1 VVSGENSE
9 VLNAAELYEYD
20 YSDYYT
26 TGAANVT
33 FGGEKQISSAIYKLT
48 AAAESHAYYTTNHGE
63 QALTSSLTKALKAQ
77 NIDAQP
83 LDLLT
88 GTIPEDCDLLIISDP
103 ASDFAADGLVDEIAQ
118 LQTYLENGGKVLLT
132 TSGYT
137 ETPNLDAVMAQ
148 FGLAREPGLVVEGDA
163 GHALYGYPYSLFPDY
178 AAADESTA
186 LDGVNQS
193 THVMLSVAQGI
204 TITGTDDVTAEPL
217 LYTTEDA
224 YSKQDFDA
232 SSSSAQE
239 AGDTDGPFSLAVW
252 ARNESTGAEVIWI
265 GCPNMDNE
273 QVYQSIPGNLTFL
286 QGCAA
291 SLVGQSL
298 LIDTKALE
306 AAPITVPA
314 SASMTLGMVFV
325 FGYNALSAV
334 LRGVGDSRT
343 PLLIIGVATV
353 VNTVLDLWFVAGLGM
368 GTAGAAL
375 ATTAAQAVSFGMALV
390 LVARRTGL
398 LQLKLSF
405 FRMHGALLRL
415 ILRLGIPSA
424 LQMTIAG
431 FSWLVVTFL
440 VNQYGVDVS
449 AGNGVAI
456 KIKDICQLFISA
468 MASGATTMIAQN
480 LGASKFERAKDVMYT
495 AMKITCAM
503 AAAMIV
509 LVELFAPQ
517 MAAVF
522 TNEAAV
528 RDAAVLNLR
537 IEILGQIFY
546 AVFMVYHALAIGAGH
561 STFAMLSSF
570 ANCIVF
576 RVVLSLLFNHLWGI
590 YGLYAAC
597 AVAPSISVPLGWLY
611 TRSGVWR
618 RSLAKT
624 EK

>member
-1 VVSGENSE
+1 MASGERDLTRGSVWRQVLAYAMPLVASSLLQALYSMVDTVIAGHFAGSAAISAINNSGQI
-9 VLNAAELYEYD
+9 LNILTKIAIGI
-20 YSDYYT
+20 T
-26 TGAANVT
+26 TGGNIIIGQYYGAKEQGRLGEASGTLLSLSLLLGAA
-33 FGGEKQISSAIYKLT
+33 T
-48 AAAESHAYYTTNHGE
+48 AVGLYAGAYPLLGLLGAPAME
-63 QALTSSLTKALKAQ
+63 Q
-77 NIDAQP
+77 
-83 LDLLT
+83 
-88 GTIPEDCDLLIISDP
+88 
-103 ASDFAADGLVDEIAQ
+103 
-118 LQTYLENGGKVLLT
+118 
-132 TSGYT
+132 
-137 ETPNLDAVMAQ
+137 
-148 FGLAREPGLVVEGDA
+148 
-163 GHALYGYPYSLFPDY
+163 
-178 AAADESTA
+178 
-186 LDGVNQS
+186 
-193 THVMLSVAQGI
+193 SVAYLRI
-204 TITGTDDVTAEPL
+204 C
-217 LYTTEDA
+217 
-224 YSKQDFDA
+224 
-232 SSSSAQE
+232 
-239 AGDTDGPFSLAVW
+239 AV
-252 ARNESTGAEVIWI
+252 
-265 GCPNMDNE
+265 
-273 QVYQSIPGNLTFL
+273 
-286 QGCAA
+286 
-291 SLVGQSL
+291 
-298 LIDTKALE
+298 
-306 AAPITVPA
+306 
-314 SASMTLGMVFV
+314 GMVFV

-398 LQLKLSF
+398 LQPKLSF

-440 VNQYGVDVS
+440 VNQYGVNVS

-537 IEILGQIFY
+537 IELCQLHRVPGGAQPAVQSFVGHLRAVRGLCRSAFHLGAAGLAVHPLGRLAAQFGQNRKVTSRTGPFRPCGCRKRRVLPVREAPAALFY
-546 AVFMVYHALAIGAGH
+546 
-561 STFAMLSSF
+561 
-570 ANCIVF
+570 IVF
-576 RVVLSLLFNHLWGI
+576 PGKLNR
-590 YGLYAAC
+590 
-597 AVAPSISVPLGWLY
+597 
-611 TRSGVWR
+611 
-618 RSLAKT
+618 
-624 EK
+624 

>member
-1 VVSGENSE
+1 MASGERDLTRGSVWRQVLAYAMPLVASSLLQALYSMVDTVIAGHFAGSAAISAINNSGQI
-9 VLNAAELYEYD
+9 LNILTKIAIGI
-20 YSDYYT
+20 T
-26 TGAANVT
+26 TGGNIIIGQYYGAKEQGRLGEASGTLLSLSLLLGAA
-33 FGGEKQISSAIYKLT
+33 T
-48 AAAESHAYYTTNHGE
+48 AVGLYAGAYPLLGLLGAPAME
-63 QALTSSLTKALKAQ
+63 Q
-77 NIDAQP
+77 
-83 LDLLT
+83 
-88 GTIPEDCDLLIISDP
+88 
-103 ASDFAADGLVDEIAQ
+103 
-118 LQTYLENGGKVLLT
+118 
-132 TSGYT
+132 
-137 ETPNLDAVMAQ
+137 
-148 FGLAREPGLVVEGDA
+148 
-163 GHALYGYPYSLFPDY
+163 
-178 AAADESTA
+178 
-186 LDGVNQS
+186 
-193 THVMLSVAQGI
+193 SVAYLRI
-204 TITGTDDVTAEPL
+204 C
-217 LYTTEDA
+217 
-224 YSKQDFDA
+224 
-232 SSSSAQE
+232 
-239 AGDTDGPFSLAVW
+239 AV
-252 ARNESTGAEVIWI
+252 
-265 GCPNMDNE
+265 
-273 QVYQSIPGNLTFL
+273 
-286 QGCAA
+286 
-291 SLVGQSL
+291 
-298 LIDTKALE
+298 
-306 AAPITVPA
+306 
-314 SASMTLGMVFV
+314 GMVFV

-398 LQLKLSF
+398 LQPKLSF

-415 ILRLGIPSA
+415 ILRL
-424 LQMTIAG
+424 
-431 FSWLVVTFL
+431 
-440 VNQYGVDVS
+440 
-449 AGNGVAI
+449 GNGVAI

>member
-1 VVSGENSE
+1 MEERWWAEAFFFPRSETKNARRTALARRTFFCYTGKQRRGGAAPCEGRTKQAARKARGGGGNALASGERDLTRGSVWRQVLAYAMPLVASSLLQALYSMVDTVIAGHFAGSAAISAINNSGQI
-9 VLNAAELYEYD
+9 LNILTKIAIGI
-20 YSDYYT
+20 T
-26 TGAANVT
+26 TGGNIIIGQYYGAKEHGRLGEASGTLLSLSLLLGAA
-33 FGGEKQISSAIYKLT
+33 T
-48 AAAESHAYYTTNHGE
+48 AVGLYAGAYPLLGLLGAPAME
-63 QALTSSLTKALKAQ
+63 Q
-77 NIDAQP
+77 
-83 LDLLT
+83 
-88 GTIPEDCDLLIISDP
+88 
-103 ASDFAADGLVDEIAQ
+103 
-118 LQTYLENGGKVLLT
+118 
-132 TSGYT
+132 
-137 ETPNLDAVMAQ
+137 
-148 FGLAREPGLVVEGDA
+148 
-163 GHALYGYPYSLFPDY
+163 
-178 AAADESTA
+178 
-186 LDGVNQS
+186 
-193 THVMLSVAQGI
+193 SVAYLRI
-204 TITGTDDVTAEPL
+204 C
-217 LYTTEDA
+217 
-224 YSKQDFDA
+224 
-232 SSSSAQE
+232 
-239 AGDTDGPFSLAVW
+239 AV
-252 ARNESTGAEVIWI
+252 
-265 GCPNMDNE
+265 
-273 QVYQSIPGNLTFL
+273 
-286 QGCAA
+286 
-291 SLVGQSL
+291 
-298 LIDTKALE
+298 
-306 AAPITVPA
+306 
-314 SASMTLGMVFV
+314 GMVFV

-334 LRGVGDSRT
+334 LRGMGDSRT

-398 LQLKLSF
+398 LQPKLSF

-561 STFAMLSSF
+561 STFAMLSSL

>member
-1 VVSGENSE
+1 MASGERNLTRGSVWRQVLAYAMPLVASSLLQALYSMVDTVIAGHFAGSAAISAINNSGQI
-9 VLNAAELYEYD
+9 LNILTKIAIGI
-20 YSDYYT
+20 T
-26 TGAANVT
+26 TGGNIIIGQYYGAKEQGRLGEASGTLLSLSLLLGAA
-33 FGGEKQISSAIYKLT
+33 T
-48 AAAESHAYYTTNHGE
+48 AVGLYAGAYPLLGLLGAPAME
-63 QALTSSLTKALKAQ
+63 Q
-77 NIDAQP
+77 
-83 LDLLT
+83 
-88 GTIPEDCDLLIISDP
+88 
-103 ASDFAADGLVDEIAQ
+103 
-118 LQTYLENGGKVLLT
+118 
-132 TSGYT
+132 
-137 ETPNLDAVMAQ
+137 
-148 FGLAREPGLVVEGDA
+148 
-163 GHALYGYPYSLFPDY
+163 
-178 AAADESTA
+178 
-186 LDGVNQS
+186 
-193 THVMLSVAQGI
+193 SVAYLRI
-204 TITGTDDVTAEPL
+204 C
-217 LYTTEDA
+217 
-224 YSKQDFDA
+224 
-232 SSSSAQE
+232 
-239 AGDTDGPFSLAVW
+239 AV
-252 ARNESTGAEVIWI
+252 
-265 GCPNMDNE
+265 
-273 QVYQSIPGNLTFL
+273 
-286 QGCAA
+286 
-291 SLVGQSL
+291 
-298 LIDTKALE
+298 
-306 AAPITVPA
+306 
-314 SASMTLGMVFV
+314 GMVFV

-440 VNQYGVDVS
+440 VNQYGVNVS

-546 AVFMVYHALAIGAGH
+546 AVFMVPRAGH
-561 STFAMLSSF
+561 RCGAFHLCHAVQLCQLHRVPGGAQPAVQSF
-570 ANCIVF
+570 VGHLRAVRGLCRSAFHLGAAGLAVHPLGRLAAQFGQNRKVTSRTGPFRPCGCRKRRVLPVREAPAALFYIVF
-576 RVVLSLLFNHLWGI
+576 PGKLNR
-590 YGLYAAC
+590 
-597 AVAPSISVPLGWLY
+597 
-611 TRSGVWR
+611 
-618 RSLAKT
+618 
-624 EK
+624 

>member
-1 VVSGENSE
+1 MASGERDLTRGSVWRQVLAYAMPLVASSLLQALYSMVDTVIAGHFAGSAAISAINNSGQI
-9 VLNAAELYEYD
+9 LNILTKIAIGI
-20 YSDYYT
+20 T
-26 TGAANVT
+26 TGGNIIIGQYYGAKEHGRLGEASGTLLSLSLLLGAA
-33 FGGEKQISSAIYKLT
+33 T
-48 AAAESHAYYTTNHGE
+48 AVGLYAGAYPLLGLLGAPAME
-63 QALTSSLTKALKAQ
+63 Q
-77 NIDAQP
+77 
-83 LDLLT
+83 
-88 GTIPEDCDLLIISDP
+88 
-103 ASDFAADGLVDEIAQ
+103 
-118 LQTYLENGGKVLLT
+118 
-132 TSGYT
+132 
-137 ETPNLDAVMAQ
+137 
-148 FGLAREPGLVVEGDA
+148 
-163 GHALYGYPYSLFPDY
+163 
-178 AAADESTA
+178 
-186 LDGVNQS
+186 
-193 THVMLSVAQGI
+193 SVAYLRI
-204 TITGTDDVTAEPL
+204 C
-217 LYTTEDA
+217 
-224 YSKQDFDA
+224 
-232 SSSSAQE
+232 
-239 AGDTDGPFSLAVW
+239 AV
-252 ARNESTGAEVIWI
+252 
-265 GCPNMDNE
+265 
-273 QVYQSIPGNLTFL
+273 
-286 QGCAA
+286 
-291 SLVGQSL
+291 
-298 LIDTKALE
+298 
-306 AAPITVPA
+306 
-314 SASMTLGMVFV
+314 GMVFV

-334 LRGVGDSRT
+334 LR
-343 PLLIIGVATV
+343 GVATV

-398 LQLKLSF
+398 LQPKLSF